1 MKIQLNLIKPGPK
14 SGHYEWESPEN
25 LDKLRGWAC
34 NGLSM
39 ADIAANMGIRHETLC
54 AYRKRSD
61 KIDLALRI
69 SREVADLRVENA
81 LYQSALKGNVIAQK
95 YWLTNRKPNEWREKT
110 EIQHTGT
117 IERPLK
123 GLTIDEIRKALND

>member
-1 MKIQLNLIKPGPK
+1 MKINLNLTKPGPK
-14 SGHYEWESPEN
+14 SGHYDWETPEKID
-25 LDKLRGWAC
+25 LISGWAR

-61 KIDLALRI
+61 KIDNALRVN
-69 SREVADLRVENA
+69 REVADLRIENA

-95 YWLTNRKPNEWREKT
+95 YWLTNRKPSEWREKT
-110 EIQHTGT
+110 EVQHSGMV
-117 IERPLK
+117 ERPLK
-123 GLTIDEIRKALND
+123 GLTIDEIRKILED